1 MAQTRRRLIAATAWG
16 VAGLG
21 RHAARAQ
28 SSDRRA
34 CLFGD
39 LAPADAAPAD
49 AAPARTGPAGW
60 SGVRQA
66 GEDGTARIV
75 YRIAAPR
82 NGASGDGPQAIEFG
96 VLNLSDAPVQV
107 HFVVVVTSN
116 IGRWYRYHFAVPRV
130 AALGETSGG
139 AALSKAPFPPG
150 ECIAEVTVGEI
161 RSLPAGP

>member
-1 MAQTRRRLIAATAWG
+1 MAQTRRRLIAAAAWG
-16 VAGLG
+16 VAGPG

-28 SSDRRA
+28 SSGRRA

-39 LAPADAAPAD
+39 LAPADAAPA
-49 AAPARTGPAGW
+49 RSGPAGW

-82 NGASGDGPQAIEFG
+82 HGASGDGPQAIEFG

-116 IGRWYRYHFAVPRV
+116 IGRWYRYHFALPRV

-150 ECIAEVTVGEI
+150 ECIAEVTVSDI